1 MLERPRPLTP
11 IADGLWID
19 VGPVSILG
27 MPLTATMTL
36 VRLADGGLLLHSPL
50 ALTPERRAA
59 VDALGPL
66 AHLYAPNLFHHL
78 WLGDWAAAYPH
89 ARVHAPAGLTKK
101 RPDLRVDRVHG
112 APEAAFAGVLDE
124 HVIQGFRLGEAVL
137 HAPPA
142 RTLIVTDLVHNI
154 GRPPGLW
161 TLIYAGAMGFYGRV
175 ALSRAIR
182 WTAFSDRAAARRSL
196 DALLALDIERVIVGH
211 GAPIDTDPRR
221 ALAAAFA
228 WLR

>member
-1 MLERPRPLTP
+1 MLDRPRPLTP
-11 IADGLWID
+11 VADGLWID
-19 VGPVSILG
+19 DGPVSILG
-27 MPLTATMTL
+27 MPLTSTMS
-36 VRLADGGLLLHSPL
+36 VIRLEGGGLLLHSPL
-50 ALTPERRAA
+50 ALSPERRAA

-66 AHLYAPNLFHHL
+66 KHLYAPNLFHHL

-89 ARVHAPAGLTKK
+89 ARVHAPASLTKK

-112 APEAAFAGVLDE
+112 APEPAFSGVLDE
-124 HVIQGFRLGEAVL
+124 HVLQGFRLYEAVL
-137 HAPPA
+137 YARPA
-142 RTLIVTDLVHNI
+142 RTLIVTDLVQNI

-161 TLIYAGAMGFYGRV
+161 TRIYAGAMGFYGRV

-196 DALLALDIERVIVGH
+196 DDLLALDFERIIVGH
-211 GAPIDTDPRR
+211 GAPIDTDARG

-228 WLR
+228 WLA